1 MRGMS
6 DLFDFKEYT
15 EDLSLI
21 INARQS
27 KVSTKDLINYL
38 ANYEQLVK
46 SLNCALNSKYSIG
59 YEMIQVDIEG
69 LKEGSFEIKS
79 KLKKLAETTGE
90 ILLGIFLTQL
100 LSNDPTPVVININGD
115 NVTVNVTDLIKDK
128 GVVKYRSRIA
138 RTANNDT
145 EVDGIAI
152 EMETKTGAKEKVT
165 ISRET
170 LSGIIVDDEDT
181 SETESNWLHNATM
194 VIVAPVLESEQAFW
208 KVRIGDRKLSAKM
221 TDDLFLTS
229 MNNEKIAFGKG
240 DSIVADL
247 ESVITKKEGS
257 TPTTKYYIRKVY
269 RYPKYPQETT
279 LHLFEAE

>member
-1 MRGMS
+1 MS

-15 EDLSLI
+15 EELSLI

-27 KVSTKDLINYL
+27 KVSTRDLINYL
-38 ANYEQLVK
+38 SNYEQLVK
-46 SLNCALNSKYSIG
+46 SINYALNSKYSIG

-79 KLKKLAETTGE
+79 KLKKLAEITCEVLIGMF
-90 ILLGIFLTQL
+90 ISQL
-100 LSNDPTPVVININGD
+100 LSNDPTPVVINVNGD
-115 NVTVNVTDLIKDK
+115 NVTVNVSDLIKDK
-128 GVVKYRSRIA
+128 SVVKYRSRIA
-138 RTANNDT
+138 RTANNDA
-145 EVDGIAI
+145 EVDGIAV
-152 EMETKTGAKEKVT
+152 EMETKSGSKEKVN
-165 ISRET
+165 ISREI

-181 SETESNWLHNATM
+181 SETESSWLHNVTM

-247 ESVITKKEGS
+247 ETVITKKEG
-257 TPTTKYYIRKVY
+257 TNPTTKYYIRKVH

-279 LHLFEAE
+279 LQLFETE

>member
-1 MRGMS
+1 MS

-15 EDLSLI
+15 EELSLI

-27 KVSTKDLINYL
+27 KVSTRDLINYL
-38 ANYEQLVK
+38 SNYEQLVK
-46 SLNCALNSKYSIG
+46 SINYALNSKYSIG

-79 KLKKLAETTGE
+79 KLKKLAEITCEVLIGMF
-90 ILLGIFLTQL
+90 ISQL
-100 LSNDPTPVVININGD
+100 LSNDPTPVVINVNGD
-115 NVTVNVTDLIKDK
+115 NVTVNVSDLIKDK
-128 GVVKYRSRIA
+128 SVVKYRSRIA
-138 RTANNDT
+138 RTANNDA
-145 EVDGIAI
+145 EVDGIAV
-152 EMETKTGAKEKVT
+152 EMETKSGSKEKVN
-165 ISRET
+165 ISREI

-181 SETESNWLHNATM
+181 SETESSWLHNVTM

-247 ESVITKKEGS
+247 ETVITKKEG
-257 TPTTKYYIRKVY
+257 TNPTTKYYIRKVH

-279 LHLFEAE
+279 LQLF